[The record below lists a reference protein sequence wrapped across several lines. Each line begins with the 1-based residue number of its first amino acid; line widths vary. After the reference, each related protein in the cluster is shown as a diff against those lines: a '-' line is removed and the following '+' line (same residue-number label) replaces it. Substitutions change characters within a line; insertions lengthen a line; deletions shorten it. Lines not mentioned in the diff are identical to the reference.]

1 MVTLETKHK
10 VEAAVRGKNGEQF
23 DEIYLHPG
31 IYVVPE
37 YNTGFERGRRIWSCM
52 LEIDGVKY
60 NIYLG

>member
-1 MVTLETKHK
+1 MVTWEIKNN
-10 VEAAVRGKNGEQF
+10 VEAAVRQKNGEQF

-31 IYVVPE
+31 IHVVPE